1 MVYFSK
7 ALRLAAFALLSL
19 TNASSY
25 AESNIFKSSEFLTWD
40 KEGQGFYIR
49 TSVGM
54 AGLIV
59 GQTSKAQ
66 GKCIDDWFVSEEQ
79 AGYSNVL
86 NLMRQYPAYHP
97 RGVLLSIME
106 KRCGKFEYSS
116 K

>member
-1 MVYFSK
+1 MVSVSK
-7 ALRLAAFALLSL
+7 ALRMAVFGAALLVSVP
-19 TNASSY
+19 SY
-25 AESNIFKSSEFLTWD
+25 AADNIFKSSEFLTWD

-49 TSVGM
+49 TSVAM

-66 GKCIDDWFVSEEQ
+66 SKCIDDWFVSEEQ

-86 NLMRQYPAYHP
+86 SIMRQYPEHHP
-97 RGVLLSIME
+97 RGVLLAIME

>member
-1 MVYFSK
+1 MVCISK
-7 ALRLAAFALLSL
+7 SLRLAVLGVVLLVSVP
-19 TNASSY
+19 SY
-25 AESNIFKSSEFLTWD
+25 AEDNIFKSSEFLTWD